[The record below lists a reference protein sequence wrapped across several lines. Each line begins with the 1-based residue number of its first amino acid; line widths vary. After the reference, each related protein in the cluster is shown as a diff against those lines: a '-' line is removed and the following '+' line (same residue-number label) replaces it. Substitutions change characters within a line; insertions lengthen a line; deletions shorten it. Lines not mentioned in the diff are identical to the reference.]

1 MVPSLVVIGEIPD
14 GINNVEGRRDIT
26 IKGGMVYAPEA
37 KELAVY
43 DASGRLI
50 SSGKGDALSLGGAKG
65 VVVVKASFGKS
76 GNVASQFIVK

>member
-26 IKGGMVYAPEA
+26 IKGDRVCASGA

-50 SSGKGDALSLGGAKG
+50 ASGKSDELSLGGAKG

-76 GNVASQFIVK
+76 GNIASQFIVK